1 MQLLTAILVVT
12 ISSPN
17 FAQTKE
23 EKRDAKAERREERK
37 LLKAERKNEEQQR
50 LTENYETIVAQ
61 IKDTAF
67 VIETHTLFDRY
78 NNSYPVAPTTNFVM
92 VDGDKLTLQL
102 GFLGRVGANGLGGIT
117 IEGNISD
124 YEILEMK
131 ENGPARLRMHV
142 SSLLLGSTEV
152 GITISRDGSSRA
164 YVSGAFRTRLS
175 FSGNFT
181 PLEESIVYKG
191 IVTY

>member
-1 MQLLTAILVVT
+1 MQLIMAILVL
-12 ISSPN
+12 IMSNPN

-23 EKRDAKAERREERK
+23 EKREAKAERKEERK
-37 LLKAERKNEEQQR
+37 LLKAERKNEESRR
-50 LTENYETIVAQ
+50 LKENYETIVSQ
-61 IKDTAF
+61 IKDSSF

-78 NNSYPVAPTTNFVM
+78 NNSYPVSPTTNFVM
-92 VDGDKLTLQL
+92 VDGSKFTMQL
-102 GFLGRVGANGLGGIT
+102 GFMGRVGINGLGGIT
-117 IEGNISD
+117 IEGNITN

-131 ENGPARLRMHV
+131 ENGPARIRMHV
-142 SSLLLGSTEV
+142 NSLLLGSTEV
-152 GITISRDGSSRA
+152 GITTSSDGVSRA

-191 IVTY
+191 IVNY